1 MIADD
6 LSGGSGETKVDPH
19 TWRLLRLHAETA
31 GSDGTT
37 DSTEM
42 EALQPPEWVK
52 EHDARVGARVP
63 MPLELREMGLP
74 QDLLGEVVAN
84 ERCPEIQPGR
94 GRVVLA
100 TVNHVNT
107 DVLELTIA
115 NERGQ
120 QELVRPTALHKF
132 YSADRQEWITASAL
146 GIGEHLA
153 GAREN

>member
-115 NERGQ
+115 NKRGQ
-120 QELVRPTALHKF
+120 QLVRPTAHPQVLQRGSPGVDHGLGVG
-132 YSADRQEWITASAL
+132 DR
-146 GIGEHLA
+146 
-153 GAREN
+153 GAFGWRREN